1 MNGSTERFLRI
12 ERLKS
17 ALDAAEAVFIGT
29 GAGSST
35 AAGYTYTGE
44 RFTRYFSDFA
54 EKYGFRDMYSG
65 GFTAFESPQEQWAFW
80 SRYVWINRYAPIPGS
95 IYGDLLAVVDR
106 KDYFVLTTN
115 VDHCFQRAGF
125 DKRRLFYTQ
134 GDYGLF
140 QCSEPCRKETWDN
153 EAQIRQMVLAQG
165 YTVAENGTLLPPAD
179 GQPAMRI
186 PTELLPRCPH
196 CGKPASM
203 NLRADD
209 TFVQDAGWE
218 AACEHY
224 ERFVQDHRGARILY
238 LEIGVGF
245 NTPGIVK
252 YNFWRQTYANPN
264 AVYAC
269 LNFNEAWAPTEIES
283 RSICIDGDSAEAVA
297 ALREPLVRKEH
308 APVVPAPGRN

>member
-1 MNGSTERFLRI
+1 M
-12 ERLKS
+12 
-17 ALDAAEAVFIGT
+17 
-29 GAGSST
+29 ST

-54 EKYGFRDMYSG
+54 AKYGFRDMYSG
-65 GFTAFESPQEQWAFW
+65 GFTAFESPEERWAFW
-80 SRYVWINRYAPIPGS
+80 SRYVWINRYAPIPGN
-95 IYGDLLAVVDR
+95 IYADLLAAVR
-106 KDYFVLTTN
+106 NRDYFVLTTN

-125 DKRRLFYTQ
+125 DKQRVFYTQ

-140 QCSEPCRKETWDN
+140 QCSEPCCRETWDN
-153 EAQIRQMVLAQG
+153 EAPIRRMVLSQG
-165 YTVAENGTLLPPAD
+165 YTIAENGTLLPTTD

-186 PTELLPRCPH
+186 PTELIPHCPH
-196 CGKPASM
+196 CGKPMSM
-203 NLRADD
+203 NLRADE

-218 AACEHY
+218 AACSRY
-224 ERFVQDHRGARILY
+224 ERFVKDHRGAKILY

-269 LNFNEAWAPTEIES
+269 LNFNEAYAPKEIAD
-283 RSICIDGDSAEAVA
+283 RSICIDGDSAEVIA
-297 ALREPLVRKEH
+297 ALRAL
-308 APVVPAPGRN
+308 